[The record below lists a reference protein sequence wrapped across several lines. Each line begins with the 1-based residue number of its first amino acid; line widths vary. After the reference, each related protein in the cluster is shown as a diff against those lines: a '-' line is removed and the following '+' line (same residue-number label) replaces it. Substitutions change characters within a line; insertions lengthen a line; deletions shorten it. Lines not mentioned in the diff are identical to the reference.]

1 MSEAAFLQW
10 WKRSHDFDFH
20 KDCGM
25 YEKHAYNCF
34 MAGYHTALA
43 TEDGSGLS
51 LYMVSAYD
59 DLARGIVG
67 REFVELTELDAIA
80 AAKKYG
86 YTNNPSVAYVRP
98 SNAAEKKHYEGKQ

>member
-1 MSEAAFLQW
+1 
-10 WKRSHDFDFH
+10 
-20 KDCGM
+20 M

-59 DLARGIVG
+59 ELARGIVG
-67 REFVELTELDAIA
+67 REFVELTKLDAIA

-86 YTNNPSVAYVRP
+86 YTNNPTVAYVRP
-98 SNAAEKKHYEGKQ
+98 SNAAEKKHYGSKQ